1 MMNLTPRRSALYIP
15 CLNERAI
22 NKARTL
28 PADMLL
34 FDLEDSIAPNSKD
47 EARLK
52 IVEELNKGGFGSREQ
67 VLRIN
72 GKQTPFWHDD
82 LKVLNRCTPDGVLIP
97 KINDGR
103 DVEITSGAVLEHS
116 RNKDLGIW
124 LMIET
129 PGSISNINDIGLQK
143 KRLDNLQGFVIGTN
157 DLVKDSGVIP
167 GENRKYLVPWL
178 MAVVATAKAYGL
190 DVVDGVFNNISDPK
204 GFIEEAR
211 SGREMGMS
219 GKSLIHPNQVNP
231 TNQVFSPSEEE
242 IKEAQKIVDAF
253 STKESEGKG
262 VIVVEG
268 KMVERLHL
276 EMARSVLIKAQSG
289 KQL

>member
-1 MMNLTPRRSALYIP
+1 MKNPTLRRSALYIP
-15 CLNERAI
+15 CLNTRAI

-28 PADMLL
+28 PTDMLL

-52 IVEELNKGGFGSREQ
+52 IVEELNEGGFGSREQ

-82 LKVLNRCTPDGVLIP
+82 LKVLKRCTPDGVLIP
-97 KINDGR
+97 KINDGQ
-103 DVEITSGAVLEHS
+103 DVETTTGAVLEHS

-143 KRLDNLQGFVIGTN
+143 ERLDNLQGFVIGTN
-157 DLVKDSGVIP
+157 DLVKDSGLIP

-178 MAVVATAKAYGL
+178 MTVVAAAKAYGL
-190 DVVDGVFNNISDPK
+190 DVVDGVFNNISDPE
-204 GFIEEAR
+204 GFIEEAT

-219 GKSLIHPNQVNP
+219 GKSLIHPNQINP
-231 TNQVFSPSEEE
+231 ANQVFSPSEEE
-242 IKEAQKIVDAF
+242 IEEAQKIVDAF
-253 STKESEGKG
+253 STEESEGKG
-262 VIVVEG
+262 VIVVDG

-276 EMARSVLIKAQSG
+276 EMARNVLMKAQFV
-289 KQL
+289 KHL

>member
-1 MMNLTPRRSALYIP
+1 MKNPTLRRSALYIP
-15 CLNERAI
+15 CLNTRAI

-28 PADMLL
+28 PTDMLL

-47 EARLK
+47 DARLK
-52 IVEELNKGGFGSREQ
+52 IVEELNEGGFGSGEQ

-82 LKVLNRCTPDGVLIP
+82 LKVLKRCTPDGVLIP
-97 KINDGR
+97 KINDGQ
-103 DVEITSGAVLEHS
+103 DVETTSTEVLEHS

-143 KRLDNLQGFVIGTN
+143 ERLDNLQGFVIGTN

-178 MAVVATAKAYGL
+178 MTVVAAAKAYGL
-190 DVVDGVFNNISDPK
+190 DVVDGVFNNISDPE
-204 GFIEEAR
+204 GFIEEAT

-219 GKSLIHPNQVNP
+219 GKSLIHPNQINP
-231 TNQVFSPSEEE
+231 ANQVFSPSEEE
-242 IKEAQKIVDAF
+242 IEEAQKIVDAF

-262 VIVVEG
+262 VIVVDG

-276 EMARSVLIKAQSG
+276 EMARNVLMKAQFV
-289 KQL
+289 KHL